1 MDREPLAPSSGVNG
15 SVERRKNM
23 PVKPKN
29 VDQYL
34 ASGCGRCELGG
45 TPQCKVLPWVDELR
59 LLRGIIQESGLTE
72 EIKWSVPC
80 YTHDGKNILLLS
92 ALKESVTVSFL
103 RGAQM
108 QDPENL
114 LEKPGE
120 NSRFAR
126 YMRFTDTQTISS
138 QKPAIL
144 SYIQEAIEL
153 EVAGVEVAG
162 SHDDLPDYPEELIQ
176 AFEADPAF
184 EEAFAALTPGRQRG
198 YLLHFSSAKQSKTR
212 ITRIEKSMPKIFRG
226 KGWNER

>member
-1 MDREPLAPSSGVNG
+1 MTAAAENAQPQTGMAKMSEKMPIKPND
-15 SVERRKNM
+15 VE
-23 PVKPKN
+23 
-29 VDQYL
+29 QYL
-34 ASGCGRCELGG
+34 ESGCGRCELGG
-45 TPQCKVLPWVDELR
+45 TPRCKVHAWHEELP
-59 LLRGIIQESGLTE
+59 LLRSIIRESGVTE

-80 YTHDGKNILLLS
+80 YTHGGKNILMLS
-92 ALKESVTVSFL
+92 ALKESVVISFF

-108 QDPENL
+108 KDLENI

-126 YMRFTDTQTISS
+126 YIRFTDVQTIAAL
-138 QKPAIL
+138 KPTIL
-144 SYIQEAIEL
+144 SYIQEAIDL
-153 EVAGVEVAG
+153 EDAGVEIAG

-212 ITRIEKSMPKIFRG
+212 IARIEKAMPQIFLG